1 MRKLFFSIL
10 ALVLLSACESVSSD
24 PNPYKSNRSFSNI
37 DKVTYTKSRKKSRDN
52 LDRDSANEKNYSLN
66 NFYDESKE
74 NESQDSNNLLDD
86 GQKYTGIFKVGN
98 PYEIEGVSYFPQNY
112 EEYEETGTASWYGAD
127 FHGKATANGE
137 IYDSFTMTA
146 AHRTLPMP
154 SMVRVTNLR
163 NNKSAIVR
171 VNDRGPFARNRII
184 DLSEKAAEELG
195 FKDKGTTDVHI
206 QLLRN
211 ETDQLLE
218 KLKIKN

>member
-1 MRKLFFSIL
+1 MRKLFFSIC
-10 ALVLLSACESVSSD
+10 AAILLSSCESISSD
-24 PNPYKSNRSFSNI
+24 PNHYKSSRSFSNI
-37 DKVTYTKSRKKSRDN
+37 DKVTYAKSRKKNRDN
-52 LDRDSANEKNYSLN
+52 FDNDSASNTNYSLN

-74 NESQDSNNLLDD
+74 NESQDSNNLLNND
-86 GQKYTGIFKVGN
+86 GQYSGVFKVGN

-112 EEYEETGTASWYGAD
+112 EEYEETGTASWYGDD
-127 FHGKATANGE
+127 FHGKPTANGE
-137 IYDSFTMTA
+137 TYDSLTMTA

-163 NNKSAIVR
+163 NNKSVIVR
-171 VNDRGPFARNRII
+171 VNDRGPFAKNRVI
-184 DLSEKAAEELG
+184 DVSQKAAEELG

-211 ETDQLLE
+211 DTDQLLE